1 MTVDK
6 SQITGYIGH
15 VSESVIRDID
25 EGLAVSFALPKP
37 FFNASTKKIN
47 LGSSTTLTDSNG
59 VFKYYP
65 TFNKTI
71 DKVTFKH
78 TKH

>member
-1 MTVDK
+1 MKVWQ
-6 SQITGYIGH
+6 S
-15 VSESVIRDID
+15 
-25 EGLAVSFALPKP
+25 ALHYLSL
-37 FFNASTKKIN
+37 FNASTKKIN
-47 LGSSTTLTDSNG
+47 IGSSTTLTDSNG
-59 VFKYYP
+59 VFKHYP